1 MKKRHDLFRKNPNRA
16 KARLGPFAIGELG
29 VNQKTRNAFKK
40 GIAID
45 LDWIISLGLF
55 LIYIGVFFIAIR
67 QLPAQQSVTDALLE
81 NVADGIAES
90 TEWQVQRL
98 PLIIFSNLSGTEPVI
113 VGFAYDWKNFSF
125 TDNASFDR
133 KDGKLIFVRTLS
145 QGRNALELVA
155 SSENYTAPAASFDL
169 TATSQGASVN
179 SQRFSAE
186 FQNSML
192 ARASHFDKE
201 RLSDFNISIEGVVLK
216 PETAATE
223 ANVTA
228 LSAKYKVEFSQLSHT
243 SFAVAGFSR
252 ILNYVNTDAKEPHN
266 IVISATLR
274 NYTSFY
280 VNNAVS
286 GAINSPAQTC
296 TASIGMYIDF
306 YDDISGVTFIAPE
319 GTNISFCSGNST
331 AQLSL
336 DFPMKNETGYD
347 ILFHSGDFN
356 STLKYVSPYRAAFG
370 IAENVTGVSKAL
382 YKKVNESD
390 YEALKGSWSY
400 PKSKDFAFA
409 LYDAD
414 GGLVFNYQPKT
425 PGITNVFAREKDVF
439 VLDKYGLKAKHKLR
453 IRGW

>member
-1 MKKRHDLFRKNPNRA
+1 M
-16 KARLGPFAIGELG
+16 
-29 VNQKTRNAFKK
+29 
-40 GIAID
+40 AID

-55 LIYIGVFFIAIR
+55 LIYLGVFFIAIR
-67 QLPAQQSVTDALLE
+67 QLPVQQSVTGALLE
-81 NVADGIAES
+81 NVADGIKES

-98 PLIIFSNLSGTEPVI
+98 PLIIFSNISGSEPVI
-113 VGFAYDWKNFSF
+113 VGFPYSWKNFSF
-125 TDNASFDR
+125 RDNMSFDS

-145 QGRNALELVA
+145 QGRNTLELVT
-155 SSENYTAPAASFDL
+155 SSENYTAPSASFDL
-169 TATSQGASVN
+169 TASGGGFSVN
-179 SQRFSAE
+179 SQRFSSE
-186 FQNSML
+186 FQNSMPT
-192 ARASHFDKE
+192 RINHFDKE
-201 RLSDFNISIEGVVLK
+201 RLSDFNISVEGPVLK
-216 PETAATE
+216 PETATTE

-228 LSAKYKVEFSQLSHT
+228 LSAKYKVTFPQLSHT

-252 ILNYVNTDAKEPHN
+252 MLNYVSTDAKEPHN

-274 NYTSFY
+274 NYTTFY

-286 GAINSPAQTC
+286 GPINSSAQAC
-296 TASIGMYIDF
+296 TASTGRYIDF

-331 AQLSL
+331 ARLSL
-336 DFPMKNETGYD
+336 DFPMKNETRYD

-356 STLKYVSPYRAAFG
+356 STLKYVSPYKAAFG
-370 IAENVTGVSKAL
+370 IAGNITGISKAL
-382 YKKVNESD
+382 YRKVNESD

-414 GGLVFNYQPKT
+414 GNLVFNYQPKI
-425 PGITNVFAREKDVF
+425 PGMTNVYAREKDVF
-439 VLDKYGLKAKHKLR
+439 VLDKYGLKSRHKLR